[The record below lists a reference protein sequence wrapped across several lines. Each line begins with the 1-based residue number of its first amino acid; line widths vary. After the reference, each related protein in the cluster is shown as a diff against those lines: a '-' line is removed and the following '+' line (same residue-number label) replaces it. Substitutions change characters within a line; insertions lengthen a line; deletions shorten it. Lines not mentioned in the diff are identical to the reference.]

1 MVTDMMDRFLGWVF
15 ILGMV
20 VFLAALV
27 FMLAMGYDPWTI
39 AWISVLTGSVIGMTA
54 GMVVMIKSFAVDGQ
68 NGSSS

>member
-1 MVTDMMDRFLGWVF
+1 MMDRFLGWVF

-39 AWISVLTGSVIGMTA
+39 AWLSVVTGSVIGMTA
-54 GMVVMIKSFAVDGQ
+54 GMVVMIKSFEVDDQ
-68 NGSSS
+68 NGSSL

>member
-1 MVTDMMDRFLGWVF
+1 MGTDMMDRFLGWVF

>member
-1 MVTDMMDRFLGWVF
+1 MMDRFLGWVF

-27 FMLAMGYDPWTI
+27 FMLAMGYEPWTI
-39 AWISVLTGSVIGMTA
+39 AWLSVVTGSVIGMTA
-54 GMVVMIKSFAVDGQ
+54 GMIVMIKSFKVDDL

>member
-1 MVTDMMDRFLGWVF
+1 MMDRFLGWVF

-54 GMVVMIKSFAVDGQ
+54 GMVVMIKSFKVDGQ

>member
-1 MVTDMMDRFLGWVF
+1 MMDRFLGWVF

-20 VFLAALV
+20 VFLAALL

-39 AWISVLTGSVIGMTA
+39 AWLSVVTGSVIGMTA
-54 GMVVMIKSFAVDGQ
+54 GMVVMIKSFDVDGQ

>member
-1 MVTDMMDRFLGWVF
+1 MMDRFLGWVF